1 MIKNKKFLV
10 DEIMRESRHQFIYGY
25 NGKERE
31 EFLKE
36 TVGAYPITV
45 DLSNPIGIYIC
56 DKGLPELPQ
65 KREKYDE
72 ILVASYNRRYLD
84 YLIAL
89 NVVDIAIQQIDER
102 ILADRSKEF
111 FERVNTLFVSREGAE
126 VTNLVELFGM
136 LKEGKELCYDKYI
149 EYINEENINKSYY
162 EPPIEITMMEHFIEY
177 FKRMIN
183 ITSYLC
189 IIFDQQYLLSR
200 DTQKAINN
208 YVGFR
213 INANMSM
220 KIACE
225 PAEWKTYYNQN
236 GVLVEK
242 SHDYG
247 CVELDNSHRD
257 YMEKIKKKRG

>member
-84 YLIAL
+84 YLTKCGHS
-89 NVVDIAIQQIDER
+89 IQQKR
-102 ILADRSKEF
+102 ILADRSKKF
-111 FERVNTLFVSREGAE
+111 FERVNTLFVSREGEE

-200 DTQKAINN
+200 DTQKKINN
-208 YVGFR
+208 YVGIR
-213 INANMSM
+213 I
-220 KIACE
+220 
-225 PAEWKTYYNQN
+225 W
-236 GVLVEK
+236 
-242 SHDYG
+242 
-247 CVELDNSHRD
+247 
-257 YMEKIKKKRG
+257 